1 MAGGGCA
8 LGRKPRRGCN
18 LRAEEGTGQPGEEPA
33 QEPLRGARGFYFR
46 TVAVWGL
53 RMRRQGII
61 REGTRLGLLF
71 WSKQA
76 GVAGAGGGSC
86 RSTGPGVLVQMLR
99 EHWSPQGSGL
109 PADCP
114 NLALGTV
121 LTSSLYSSELGPE
134 LLRSQGWAQVT
145 DSPLLDSRSRGG
157 STSHEI
163 AINRQQKGPTHTVTA
178 FASLTDGASYRPP
191 PHPL

>member
-46 TVAVWGL
+46 TVGVWGL

-76 GVAGAGGGSC
+76 GAAGAGGGSC

-99 EHWSPQGSGL
+99 EHWSPPGLWSTSRLSKSGFRDSFDL
-109 PADCP
+109 F
-114 NLALGTV
+114 
-121 LTSSLYSSELGPE
+121 SL
-134 LLRSQGWAQVT
+134 LLRPGTRAAEK
-145 DSPLLDSRSRGG
+145 PRLG
-157 STSHEI
+157 SSH
-163 AINRQQKGPTHTVTA
+163 
-178 FASLTDGASYRPP
+178 
-191 PHPL
+191 